1 MHGKSSEKKK
11 SIAGS
16 ETKEMEIL
24 NKHHISLS
32 ICVYYVFHSHSTYDY
47 SNQMSCRQWKVRY
60 LGLGTK
66 HMCANIVR
74 FLNTYNI
81 CQLNHERYLKVPCP
95 QNEFSYLDE

>member
-1 MHGKSSEKKK
+1 
-11 SIAGS
+11 
-16 ETKEMEIL
+16 
-24 NKHHISLS
+24 
-32 ICVYYVFHSHSTYDY
+32 
-47 SNQMSCRQWKVRY
+47 MSCRQWKVRD